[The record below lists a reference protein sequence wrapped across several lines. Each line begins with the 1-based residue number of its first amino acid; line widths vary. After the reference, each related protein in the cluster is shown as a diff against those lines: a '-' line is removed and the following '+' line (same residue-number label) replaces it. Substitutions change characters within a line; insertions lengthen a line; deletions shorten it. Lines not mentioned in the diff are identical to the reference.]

1 MGAQSVCTLHWFC
14 ISRACAQRGQ
24 NSRRHFSLVL
34 PARVLTLKE
43 TPKHTNASGARLC
56 VYWWKKI
63 RSQGGLRTF
72 SVEASG
78 MPTCQ
83 AGTPTPHYS
92 QWGHSTF
99 VKFCLVQNFS
109 KLLLPLLKSD
119 TADFTCLAAVRGLHS
134 RAGRLFTHRP
144 RRGDS
149 SP

>member
-1 MGAQSVCTLHWFC
+1 M
-14 ISRACAQRGQ
+14 
-24 NSRRHFSLVL
+24 
-34 PARVLTLKE
+34 
-43 TPKHTNASGARLC
+43 C

-99 VKFCLVQNFS
+99 VKFCLIRNFS
-109 KLLLPLLKSD
+109 KLLLSLLKLV
-119 TADFTCLAAVRGLHS
+119 TADFTCIAAVCGLNF
-134 RAGRLFTHRP
+134 RAGRLFTHHP